1 MLDFIFV
8 GLGGFLGAVLRYV
21 LTLIPTKN
29 PQPFPVITLL
39 INVIGSL
46 CIGLIALWMS
56 KNSNLDSRLILFLKV
71 GICGGFTTF
80 STFSAD
86 TVRLLR
92 AGCYNAAAI
101 YVALSVAVCIVFAAL
116 GMWIGTTFRN

>member
-8 GLGGFLGAVLRYV
+8 GLGGFLGAVLRYG

-80 STFSAD
+80 STFSLE
-86 TVRLLR
+86 TVGLIKSGHIVLALVYVLL
-92 AGCYNAAAI
+92 
-101 YVALSVAVCIVFAAL
+101 STAL
-116 GMWIGTTFRN
+116 GVLACFLPQCAVK

>member
-39 INVIGSL
+39 INVIG
-46 CIGLIALWMS
+46 
-56 KNSNLDSRLILFLKV
+56 
-71 GICGGFTTF
+71 
-80 STFSAD
+80 
-86 TVRLLR
+86 
-92 AGCYNAAAI
+92 
-101 YVALSVAVCIVFAAL
+101 
-116 GMWIGTTFRN
+116 

>member
-8 GLGGFLGAVLRYV
+8 GLGGFLGAVLRYM

-80 STFSAD
+80 SLE
-86 TVRLLR
+86 TVGLIKSGHIVLALVYVLL
-92 AGCYNAAAI
+92 
-101 YVALSVAVCIVFAAL
+101 STAL
-116 GMWIGTTFRN
+116 GVLACFLPQCAVKY

>member
-56 KNSNLDSRLILFLKV
+56 KNANLDLRLILFLKV
-71 GICGGFTTF
+71 GICGFTAF
-80 STFSAD
+80 STFSLE
-86 TVRLLR
+86 TVGLIKSGHIVLALVYVLLSTVLGVL
-92 AGCYNAAAI
+92 ACF
-101 YVALSVAVCIVFAAL
+101 LPQCAVK
-116 GMWIGTTFRN
+116 

>member
-80 STFSAD
+80 STFALVYVLLS
-86 TVRLLR
+86 TVLGVL
-92 AGCYNAAAI
+92 ACF
-101 YVALSVAVCIVFAAL
+101 LPQCAVK
-116 GMWIGTTFRN
+116 